1 MKGYRLP
8 TALGCLTLLAL
19 STMAADTPREIHVT
33 AKNWEY
39 QPNVI
44 ELCSGERVRLL
55 IETQDRDHGFE
66 FKEAGVKVKLLKGQT
81 TPVEFT
87 APAPGT
93 YEFKCAF
100 YCGKGH
106 KGMKGQIVVRNC

>member
-1 MKGYRLP
+1 MRGHRLLMGLP
-8 TALGCLTLLAL
+8 LFALWAV
-19 STMAADTPREIHVT
+19 AADTPREIPVV

-39 QPNVI
+39 RPNVI

-66 FKEAGVKVKLLKGQT
+66 FKAAGVKVKLLKGKV

-106 KGMKGQIVVRNC
+106 RGMKGQVVVRN

>member
-1 MKGYRLP
+1 MYRQYLLIGL
-8 TALGCLTLLAL
+8 LGWPLLIG
-19 STMAADTPREIHVT
+19 AADAPREIPVV

-66 FKEAGVKVKLLKGQT
+66 FKAAGVKVKLPKGQV

-93 YEFKCAF
+93 YEFRCAF

-106 KGMKGQIVVRNC
+106 RGMKGRVVVKSCGG

>member
-1 MKGYRLP
+1 MRGHRLLW
-8 TALGCLTLLAL
+8 TGLLIAPFL
-19 STMAADTPREIHVT
+19 AVAADTPREIPVV

-66 FKEAGVKVKLLKGQT
+66 FKAAGVKVKLLKGKV

-93 YEFKCAF
+93 YEFRCAF

-106 KGMKGQIVVRNC
+106 KGMKGQVVVRNC

>member
-1 MKGYRLP
+1 MRGYRL
-8 TALGCLTLLAL
+8 LTGLLILPFLAV
-19 STMAADTPREIHVT
+19 AADTPREIPVV

-66 FKEAGVKVKLLKGQT
+66 FKAVGVKVKLPKGKT
-81 TPVEFT
+81 TSVEFT

-106 KGMKGQIVVRNC
+106 KGMKGQVVVRNC